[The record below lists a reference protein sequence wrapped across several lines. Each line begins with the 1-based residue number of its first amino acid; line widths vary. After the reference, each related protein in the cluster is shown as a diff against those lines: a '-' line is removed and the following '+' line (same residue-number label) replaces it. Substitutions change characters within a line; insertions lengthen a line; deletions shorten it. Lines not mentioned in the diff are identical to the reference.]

1 MNERRARRNA
11 ASIAR
16 AALSAGLIAAGLAS
30 ALPVRCAA
38 GEEIPARPLTLEECT
53 TIALRNNPTIT
64 TAEQG
69 VVAAEAG
76 AMAARSSY
84 YPQLSLSAVEGV
96 MSRTSTVGSERRED
110 LDLVVSQTLWQ
121 RGRRQSVEQSAYSL
135 QAAAFDRTTTV
146 QSLVE
151 QVASG
156 YYSVLAATQLV
167 GVAEAGV
174 ASAQSHLEQVQA
186 RADVGATA
194 EVDVYPAQDDL
205 ARAELDL
212 IDTRSNVQLA
222 FARLRNTMGV
232 SPGLKLDLAEATF
245 AELPQ
250 PPSLEQALQTARQQ
264 RPEVLGSSAAV
275 SARER
280 SLSLARIRRGPLA
293 DVSGVYA
300 QGYTDWAAQDPSWD
314 LLLSISWP
322 LFDGYNT
329 RSDVIAAKASLTRQE
344 ADRQRVVN
352 QVGLEVDNALVEVN
366 RTRERMQA
374 SAKSVAAAE
383 ARMAAAEGKYQQGVG
398 ILLEVID
405 ARVAVTRA
413 LADQVRARYDYQIAL
428 VALDRAQ
435 GTLPVPATPLPE
447 SVRTVQ

>member
-30 ALPVRCAA
+30 ALPVRGAA
-38 GEEIPARPLTLEECT
+38 GEEIPSRPLTLEECT

-64 TAEQG
+64 AAEQG

-110 LDLVVSQTLWQ
+110 LDLLVSQTLWQ

-186 RADVGATA
+186 RADIGATA

-222 FARLRNTMGV
+222 LARLRNTMGV

-329 RSDVIAAKASLTRQE
+329 RSDVIAAKASVTRQQ
-344 ADRQRVVN
+344 ADRQQVVN

-447 SVRTVQ
+447 SVQAVP